1 MKNIDPSKNGRAVEN
16 YSSLDGKLNLTIG
29 NNISGIVVENNNDI
43 NLNTNSDIVLENNNF
58 GVNKLAENNNNLFNL
73 LLPNNFINSPGKADE
88 LNIKTK
94 RSPTKKPFDILIHS
108 FEVLEVLYG
117 SLLGDGFAQKRSNTT
132 RFNFQQC
139 GKHKEY
145 ILWLHEFFSSK
156 GYCSKLLPEV
166 IIGKRKSIVTGEN
179 LSNIKFNTYSYS
191 SFNWIYNSWYKI
203 NNEGKFIKIIPD
215 NIESFLSPRALAIWI
230 MDDGTKENS
239 GTTLCTDCFK
249 LEDIERLRSIL
260 KDKYNLDTSI
270 HLKNKKY
277 HRIYIFKKYLN
288 NLRDIV
294 LPYFHSSMLY
304 KLGL

>member
-145 ILWLHEFFSSK
+145 IL
-156 GYCSKLLPEV
+156 
-166 IIGKRKSIVTGEN
+166 
-179 LSNIKFNTYSYS
+179 
-191 SFNWIYNSWYKI
+191 
-203 NNEGKFIKIIPD
+203 
-215 NIESFLSPRALAIWI
+215 
-230 MDDGTKENS
+230 
-239 GTTLCTDCFK
+239 
-249 LEDIERLRSIL
+249 
-260 KDKYNLDTSI
+260 
-270 HLKNKKY
+270 
-277 HRIYIFKKYLN
+277 
-288 NLRDIV
+288 
-294 LPYFHSSMLY
+294 
-304 KLGL
+304 